1 MAKAAGILVPVVLDW
16 CTNAREMASRGEGR
30 NWRGGGRGGVGRRE
44 EGRCGRRTGVLG
56 GWVLV
61 RFSRGKRRRG
71 VRAASGWCIIDPSV
85 CGLGKKRSLRLGP
98 RKRRSDTPPAYEG
111 EKETPP
117 RRVDRSRRQILEMR
131 SPVTRHAAASAD
143 ESAAEES
150 REIHPRCGEFT
161 PGWIISSRWRSKK
174 VAMRRTEGGGKVMG
188 KGQGGSYTKE

>member
-1 MAKAAGILVPVVLDW
+1 M
-16 CTNAREMASRGEGR
+16 RERWRQGERGETGA
-30 NWRGGGRGGVGRRE
+30 GVAGEEWEGERRE
-44 EGRCGRRTGVLG
+44 VREAHGRA
-56 GWVLV
+56 GWMGAGTV
-61 RFSRGKRRRG
+61 FKRKEKERG

-111 EKETPP
+111 EKETSP

-174 VAMRRTEGGGKVMG
+174 EAMKRTEGGGKVMG